1 MSPKLYDIPV
11 EGEAHVVAR
20 IGEKALA
27 HQWDLALDAHTRFL
41 LKLMALA
48 GFPAVQRDG
57 RIRIAKFADPTNG
70 VRTLTGQG
78 GVPAVYVKYSNF
90 LPSVPSRLV
99 SGASGWSASASEIA
113 PSLFADPKERL
124 KLYEKHFGAVKP
136 KAKRWTDARIG
147 GSQATRRNT
156 VDAIEA
162 VLPPEHECEAELSL
176 IEAFDQAQAVEIA
189 RSAGL
194 PRETVAITV
203 GGSPLVLGW
212 HGQKPSVDEIAAYDR
227 VVARQRADARVKLDR
242 ELRDFEQRRAEELG
256 C

>member
-1 MSPKLYDIPV
+1 
-11 EGEAHVVAR
+11 
-20 IGEKALA
+20 
-27 HQWDLALDAHTRFL
+27 
-41 LKLMALA
+41 
-48 GFPAVQRDG
+48 
-57 RIRIAKFADPTNG
+57 
-70 VRTLTGQG
+70 
-78 GVPAVYVKYSNF
+78 VYVKHSNF

-113 PSLFADPKERL
+113 PSLFPALKDRL
-124 KLYEKHFGAVKP
+124 AIYEKYCVAVKP

-147 GSQATRRNT
+147 GSHATRRNT

-162 VLPPEHECEAELSL
+162 VLPPEHSCEADLSL

-189 RSAGL
+189 RSAEL
-194 PRETVAITV
+194 PRETVGITV
-203 GGSPLVLGW
+203 DGEPLVLGW

-242 ELRDFEQRRAEELG
+242 ELQDFERRRAEELG